1 MTKKKY
7 HNSKVKKPLG
17 ELKIMAKKNMEKN
30 IVIKQ
35 DYLKKHHDR
44 KETFNTLLLKL
55 QWHERSCP
63 GCLSFTN
70 IWCTWAGATRRRN
83 RRKNTGQETQSM
95 SELKW
100 VVLTNLRTWK
110 GEKWKDGKRQPIL
123 KRAGET
129 VISDKINWK
138 KKKCNEINIV

>member
-44 KETFNTLLLKL
+44 KETFNTFLLKL
-55 QWHERSCP
+55 ERHERSSP
-63 GCLSFTN
+63 GDLSFTSLR
-70 IWCTWAGATRRRN
+70 CT
-83 RRKNTGQETQSM
+83 
-95 SELKW
+95 
-100 VVLTNLRTWK
+100 
-110 GEKWKDGKRQPIL
+110 
-123 KRAGET
+123 
-129 VISDKINWK
+129 
-138 KKKCNEINIV
+138 

>member
-35 DYLKKHHDR
+35 DYLKKHHDG
-44 KETFNTLLLKL
+44 KETFKIFLLKL

-63 GCLSFTN
+63 GCLSFTT
-70 IWCTWAGATRRRN
+70 I
-83 RRKNTGQETQSM
+83 
-95 SELKW
+95 
-100 VVLTNLRTWK
+100 
-110 GEKWKDGKRQPIL
+110 
-123 KRAGET
+123 
-129 VISDKINWK
+129 
-138 KKKCNEINIV
+138 